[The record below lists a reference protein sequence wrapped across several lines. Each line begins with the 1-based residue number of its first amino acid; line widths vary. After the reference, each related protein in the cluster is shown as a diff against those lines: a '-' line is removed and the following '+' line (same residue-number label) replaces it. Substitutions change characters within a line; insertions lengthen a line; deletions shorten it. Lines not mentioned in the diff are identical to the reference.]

1 MNLRYLIGSALVLM
15 AMPAGNAVAQTD
27 AQNDEARPITLVGC
41 IMRESDYRDMYGPGQ
56 SGPRGPGLGL
66 RNEYMIVDAH
76 EVSAGGSGVVETT
89 GTCTPAPG
97 GFPAAYELTGRRER
111 EVAPFLGRRVE
122 LTGMQKRAH
131 TRAVGTSGLRQPTG
145 GFDPLGHELHIFE
158 VEIDSVREAVTARAA
173 EPVPA
178 PAPVA
183 EAAPAAPPVAEPAPA
198 PAPAETA
205 AAPEPPAEPAAAPE
219 RPAETAAAPER
230 PAETAVAPE
239 PVPAPRTVQQT
250 PPEQP
255 RQVAQA
261 ELPNT
266 ASPLPLLGL
275 IGLLSLAAGA
285 GMRLLRQRHE
295 RV

>member
-1 MNLRYLIGSALVLM
+1 MNLRYLFGSALVLM

-158 VEIDSVREAVTARAA
+158 VEINSVREAVTARAA

-239 PVPAPRTVQQT
+239 PAPAPRTVQQA

-295 RV
+295 RA

>member
-1 MNLRYLIGSALVLM
+1 MNLRYLMGSALVLM
-15 AMPAGNAVAQTD
+15 AMPGGNAVAQTD
-27 AQNDEARPITLVGC
+27 AQNDDARPITLVGC
-41 IMRESDYRDMYGPGQ
+41 IMRESAYRDMYGPGQ

-97 GFPAAYELTGRRER
+97 GFPAAYELTGPRER

-158 VEIDSVREAVTARAA
+158 VEINSVREAVTARAA

-205 AAPEPPAEPAAAPE
+205 AAPERPAEPAAAPE

-239 PVPAPRTVQQT
+239 PAPAPQTVRQA

-255 RQVAQA
+255 RQVARA

-266 ASPLPLLGL
+266 ASPLPLMAL

>member
-1 MNLRYLIGSALVLM
+1 MNVRYLIGSALVLM
-15 AMPAGNAVAQTD
+15 AMPAGNVVAQTD

-41 IMRESDYRDMYGPGQ
+41 IMRESDYRAMYGPGQ

-97 GFPAAYELTGRRER
+97 GFPASYELTGPRER
-111 EVAPFLGRRVE
+111 EVAPFLGRRVQ
-122 LTGMQKRAH
+122 LTGMQKHAH

-158 VEIDSVREAVTARAA
+158 VEVDSVREPVARAA
-173 EPVPA
+173 AEPAPA

-198 PAPAETA
+198 PAPAEIA
-205 AAPEPPAEPAAAPE
+205 AAPEPPAEPP
-219 RPAETAAAPER
+219 AAPER
-230 PAETAVAPE
+230 PAETAVAPAPE
-239 PVPAPRTVQQT
+239 PAPAPQTVQQA
-250 PPEQP
+250 PPERP

>member
-41 IMRESDYRDMYGPGQ
+41 IMRESQYRDMYGPGQ

-97 GFPAAYELTGRRER
+97 GFPTAYELTGPRER
-111 EVAPFLGRRVE
+111 EVAPYLGRRVQ
-122 LTGMQKRAH
+122 LTGMQKHAH

-158 VEIDSVREAVTARAA
+158 VEVNSVSEAVTARAA
-173 EPVPA
+173 EPAPA

-183 EAAPAAPPVAEPAPA
+183 EAAPAAPPVAEPAPT
-198 PAPAETA
+198 PPPAEIA
-205 AAPEPPAEPAAAPE
+205 AAPEPPAEPPAPPE

-239 PVPAPRTVQQT
+239 PAPAPQT
-250 PPEQP
+250 ARQAPAEQP

-266 ASPLPLLGL
+266 ASPLPLMGL

-285 GMRLLRQRHE
+285 AMRLLRQRHE

>member
-41 IMRESDYRDMYGPGQ
+41 IMRESEYRDMYGPGQ

-76 EVSAGGSGVVETT
+76 EVSAGGSGVVETP
-89 GTCTPAPG
+89 GTCPPSPG
-97 GFPAAYELTGRRER
+97 GFPAAYELTGPRER

-122 LTGMQKRAH
+122 LTGTQKHAN

-145 GFDPLGHELHIFE
+145 GFDPLGHELHLFE
-158 VEIDSVREAVTARAA
+158 VEVNSVGEPVTARAA
-173 EPVPA
+173 EPAPA

-205 AAPEPPAEPAAAPE
+205 AAPEPPAEPP
-219 RPAETAAAPER
+219 AAPER
-230 PAETAVAPE
+230 PAETAVAPAPE
-239 PVPAPRTVQQT
+239 PAPAPQT
-250 PPEQP
+250 AQAPPEQP
-255 RQVAQA
+255 RQVARA